1 MESLK
6 KLVVT
11 KVESPS
17 VVYSKKGKKFQ
28 MTNRKAFGLSLCI
41 DGQITYEM
49 NGKRFVSTK
58 ENCVL
63 LPQGATYTLT
73 GEKDGMFPLINFRCA
88 EPVFDEIT
96 VIPLRDPQ
104 ACIDRFEILN
114 RQYVN
119 GASRFQIFSTFY
131 QLLGEIFREQEAIP
145 DVLTAALEYIEQ
157 NLSRATLSNAEI
169 ARASMIS
176 EVYLRKLFARYL
188 NTGPR
193 QYILKLRLRQ
203 AKHLLTNTSFTATA
217 VAEQCGFSSVYYFSR
232 LFKRETGLTP
242 TQYARNNKIF
252 KI

>member
-6 KLVVT
+6 KLVIT

-17 VVYSKKGKKFQ
+17 VVYSKKGKKFK

-41 DGQITYEM
+41 GGQITYEM

-104 ACIDRFEILN
+104 ACIDRFELLN
-114 RQYVN
+114 RQCVN

-176 EVYLRKLFARYL
+176 EVYLRKLFARHL

-203 AKHLLTNTSFTATA
+203 AKHLLTNTSFTVTA